1 MKKIFPP
8 NTIKTFYRR
17 EKNFKEILSLLCFL
31 LRLRKLKILLPV
43 VTNVIFVRIFLYL
56 RLNSNIRLQVGHL
69 ISEVNILVILLMLFI

>member
-8 NTIKTFYRR
+8 NTIKKFYRR

-56 RLNSNIRLQVGHL
+56 TLNSNIRLQVEYI
-69 ISEVNILVILLMLFI
+69 ISEVNLLVIPLMLFI

>member
-43 VTNVIFVRIFLYL
+43 VTNVIFLYL
-56 RLNSNIRLQVGHL
+56 TLNSNVRLQVEHL
-69 ISEVNILVILLMLFI
+69 MSEVDLLVILLMLFI